1 MIEVFIP
8 SLENSAVEGSGKT
21 RTVFRVEVLFNGRK
35 HFVSKRYSEFHAL
48 HKKTR
53 LSIPSSIPSTAEKIL
68 HTPDFPSKRN
78 PNLRQ
83 KPSHQRRQ
91 ELEDYVQYV
100 LRFNKEV
107 PKEIL
112 DFLHVK
118 HFHSVNT
125 SCSLES
131 LNDSYSEDYSCR
143 LLHQRGVVGFSKD
156 PYMLEESSDFLP
168 NVIVDGVL
176 QGLYPG
182 TSESV
187 LLRAQKAGLQQ
198 RQSLQPLQK
207 LPELTLVV
215 RGRALTVGWEG
226 GLITV

>member
-48 HKKTR
+48 HKK
-53 LSIPSSIPSTAEKIL
+53 LKKIL

-131 LNDSYSEDYSCR
+131 LNDSHSEDYSCR

-176 QGLYPG
+176 QGLYPRDIRVSF
-182 TSESV
+182 TPCTKSWPPTKTEPAAS
-187 LLRAQKAGLQQ
+187 
-198 RQSLQPLQK
+198 
-207 LPELTLVV
+207 PE
-215 RGRALTVGWEG
+215 ASPS
-226 GLITV
+226 